1 MVSLRTNRTAQRP
14 ASEIPRWIILLL
26 ALALAGHLALRTLQA
41 PPQAR
46 AEALPEPARTS
57 LALRAVSLGDS
68 RPLAHALMLWLQAFD
83 SQPGIGVP
91 FSRLDYAHLQ
101 TWLGHIIDLDPL
113 SSYPL
118 LMASRLYADIP
129 DEARQRAMLEF
140 VHQKFL
146 DDPERR
152 WRWLAHS
159 VILAKHRLKD
169 LELARRY
176 AHSLRLH
183 ARHPDIPSWV
193 GQMEIFILEDLNEL
207 DSARLLLGGLLHS
220 GSIKEEHEARFLLER
235 LETIEAQLKQGAG
248 KSGASKRAGAI
259 GAP

>member
-1 MVSLRTNRTAQRP
+1 MVSWRITRSQQRP

-26 ALALAGHLALRTLQA
+26 AFALTSHLALRTLQA
-41 PPQAR
+41 PPQAH

-57 LALRAVSLGDS
+57 LALRALSFGDS
-68 RPLAHALMLWLQAFD
+68 RPVAHGLMLWLQAFD
-83 SQPGIGVP
+83 SQPGIGIP
-91 FSRLDYAHLQ
+91 FKRLNYQHLQ
-101 TWLGHIIDLDPL
+101 TWLSHIIDLDPA

-129 DEARQRAMLEF
+129 DEARQRLMLEF

-146 DDPERR
+146 DDPDHR

-169 LELARRY
+169 LALAKRY

-183 ARHPDIPSWV
+183 AKHPDIPSWV

-207 DSARLLLGGLLHS
+207 ESARILLGGLLQS
-220 GSIKEEHEARFLLER
+220 NSIKEEHEARFLLER
-235 LETIEAQLKQGAG
+235 LQAIEAQLNA
-248 KSGASKRAGAI
+248 R
-259 GAP
+259 PR